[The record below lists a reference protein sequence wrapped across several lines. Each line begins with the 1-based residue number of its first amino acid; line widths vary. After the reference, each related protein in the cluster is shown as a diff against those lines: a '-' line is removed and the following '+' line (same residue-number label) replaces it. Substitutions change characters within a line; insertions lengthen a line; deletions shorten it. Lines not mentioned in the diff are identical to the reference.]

1 MSVIQIYDRKEIL
14 EIHFSEVRKYH
25 GNIALMAIAVGFRT
39 LQAAFAE
46 LYGDEIPDRSDL
58 SILSGHGGPG
68 FRDAFEFV
76 TRAVT
81 RQAYVVDTSYPNGQY
96 DPYRPQSYSYVITDK
111 KGPAVEVTLKEN
123 FLPPIFYEYL
133 KKGREG
139 TMTEDENEANRQLK
153 EDLCE
158 RALALPQE
166 ELLYVRRLQ

>member
-1 MSVIQIYDRKEIL
+1 MSVIRICDRNEIL

-46 LYGDEIPDRSDL
+46 LYGDQIPERSDI
-58 SILSGHGGPG
+58 SILSGHAGPG

-81 RQAYVVDTSYPNGQY
+81 RQVYEVDTSYPKGQY
-96 DPYRPQSYSYVITDK
+96 DPYRPQSYSFVISDK
-111 KGPAVEVTLKEN
+111 KGSAVEVTLNER
-123 FLPPIFYEYL
+123 FLPSIFYDYL

-139 TMTEDENEANRQLK
+139 TMTEDENEINRQLK

-158 RALALPQE
+158 RAMTLPQD
-166 ELLYVRRLQ
+166 ELLYVRRLK